1 VEEGEMDGQ
10 EEGAFTSSFQSLA
23 TSVRM
28 ASTAEVAGT
37 WAETAFLAACPGAQ
51 LVSEA
56 EFSDI
61 YWDMHDFSLLRS
73 VSSA

>member
-1 VEEGEMDGQ
+1 M
-10 EEGAFTSSFQSLA
+10 GADRIIGLD
-23 TSVRM
+23 
-28 ASTAEVAGT
+28 
-37 WAETAFLAACPGAQ
+37 WAETEAALAACPGAQ